1 MKKKGYTLIELIVVM
16 AILSILLGCGFTMIY
31 TLNKI
36 KKEVELEDAVY
47 RVHSLLSYAK
57 SYCRKNFTEGIIVI
71 DEVNNSIIFQYR
83 ISNRDIIER
92 TENFSS
98 DIEVKKNVGENKILV
113 SDKGYLN
120 TAGSIDIKSGE
131 RKYKITISVGI
142 DDINIKEV
150 Q

>member
-16 AILSILLGCGFTMIY
+16 AILSILFGCGFTMIN

-57 SYCRKNFTEGIIVI
+57 SSCRKKFIEGIILI
-71 DEVNNSIIFQYR
+71 DQVDNTISFQYR
-83 ISNRDIIER
+83 INNKDIIER
-92 TENFSS
+92 TETFSNN
-98 DIEVKKNVGENKILV
+98 IKVRKNVGENKISV

-120 TAGSIDIKSGE
+120 TAGSIDIESGE

-142 DDINIKEV
+142 DDINIKED
-150 Q
+150 

>member
-1 MKKKGYTLIELIVVM
+1 MKKKGYALIELIAVM
-16 AILSILLGCGFTMIY
+16 AILSILLGCGFKMIN

-47 RVHSLLSYAK
+47 RVHSLLSYAR
-57 SYCRKNFTEGIIVI
+57 SNCRKNFIEGIVII
-71 DEVNNSIIFQYR
+71 DEVNNSISFQYR
-83 ISNRDIIER
+83 INNNDIIER
-92 TENFSS
+92 TEIFSNN
-98 DIEVKKNVGENKILV
+98 IKVRKNIGESKISV

-120 TAGSIDIKSGE
+120 TAGSIDIESGK